1 MTIDQELQALL
12 DYKAEHLVLSVYLNT
27 DPSEGNA
34 DTFKLQLRSM
44 LKGVDLPDD
53 VENVLRY
60 FDHEHDWSGRS
71 VAVFSCAQED
81 FFKVFKF
88 SVPVRNRVRVNE
100 RPYVKPLANL
110 FDAYGEYGIV
120 LIDSQEMRLFY
131 FNLGEMQ
138 EEESWKGES
147 IRRTKRGGGS
157 QSPGRR
163 GGTAGQTDYTD
174 ALIERNMKKAVEI
187 AEQFFTRRKVR
198 RIIIGGTEENVS
210 LFRSRLPKAWQSL
223 VVGTFNIGMDAT
235 NHDVITKA
243 ISIGEAYDR
252 RRETK
257 LSEAILTAA
266 AKGKG
271 GAVGLHDTLE
281 AVYDGK
287 VQTLLLRD
295 GTRAAGY
302 RCKSCGY
309 ISAEE
314 VDSCPYCGGEME
326 QIPDVVDLIVAKILG
341 DGGDVEILDKG
352 QPPQELE
359 TVGALLRY

>member
-1 MTIDQELQALL
+1 LL
-12 DYKAEHLVLSVYLNT
+12 DYKAEHPVLSVYLNT
-27 DPSEGNA
+27 NPSEGNA

-44 LKGVDLPDD
+44 LKGIELTDD
-53 VENVLRY
+53 VEIVLRY
-60 FDHEHDWSGRS
+60 FDHEHDWTGRS
-71 VAVFSCAQED
+71 VAVFSCSPEN

-88 SVPVRNRVRVNE
+88 SVPVRNRGRVNE

-147 IRRTKRGGGS
+147 VRRTKRGGGS

-163 GGTAGQTDYTD
+163 GGVAGQTDYTD
-174 ALIERNMKKAVEI
+174 ALIERNMKKAVEL
-187 AEQFFTRRKVR
+187 AEHFFTRRKVR
-198 RIIIGGTEENVS
+198 RIIIGGIDENVS

-235 NHDVITKA
+235 NNEVVAKA
-243 ISIGEAYDR
+243 ISVGEAFDR
-252 RRETK
+252 RRESK
-257 LSEAILTAA
+257 LAEAILTAA
-266 AKGKG
+266 AKEKG
-271 GAVGLHDTLE
+271 GSLGLQDTLE
-281 AVYDGK
+281 AVYEGK

-295 GTRAAGY
+295 GTRAPGY
-302 RCKSCGY
+302 RCQSCGY
-309 ISAEE
+309 ISTEAVET
-314 VDSCPYCGGEME
+314 CPYCGGKTE

-341 DGGDVEILDKG
+341 NGGDVEVLDKE
-352 QPPQELE
+352 QLPHEFE